1 MNKLMIITDSNA
13 GILQSEAKELGITV
27 VPMPFVING
36 EEFYEDISLTQKEF
50 YEKLKNPDA
59 DIHTSQPSSFYLE
72 DLFENLL
79 NDYEELVYIPMSSG
93 LSATCQ
99 NATALAQKFN
109 GRVFV
114 VDNQRISVTQKE
126 SVFEAIEM
134 AKLGKKGQ
142 EIHDYL
148 VNTKKTSI
156 IYIMVATLKYLKKG
170 GRVTPTAAALGSML
184 RIKPVLVIK
193 GEKLDSFFKALTFK
207 QAKLKMIDQIREDC
221 DTLFKEEYDKGLM
234 VVSVAHTDNEEEA
247 LKFKEEILTSLPK
260 LKFRFVDPLSLSVSC
275 HIGPGALAI
284 AIAIDSY
291 LN

>member
-36 EEFYEDISLTQKEF
+36 EEFYEDISLSQKEF

-93 LSATCQ
+93 LSATCA
-99 NATALAQKFN
+99 NATQLAQKFN

-126 SVFEAIEM
+126 SVYEAIAM
-134 AKLGKKGQ
+134 AKEGKTGQ

-148 VNTKKTSI
+148 VNTKKISI

-193 GEKLDSFFKALTFK
+193 GEKLDSFFKALTLK

-221 DTLFKEEYDKGLM
+221 ETLFKEEYDKGLM

>member
-1 MNKLMIITDSNA
+1 MNKLMIITDSNS

-50 YEKLKNPDA
+50 YDKLKNPDA

-79 NDYEELVYIPMSSG
+79 NEYEELVYIPMSSG

-99 NATALAQKFN
+99 NATAIAQKFN

-126 SVFEAIEM
+126 SVFEAIAM
-134 AKLGKKGQ
+134 AKLGKTGK
-142 EIHDYL
+142 EIHEYL
-148 VNTKKTSI
+148 INTKKTSI

-193 GEKLDSFFKALTFK
+193 GEKLDSFFKALTLK
-207 QAKLKMIDQIREDC
+207 QAKLKMIDQIRVDC
-221 DTLFKEEYDKGLM
+221 ETLFKEEYDKGLM

>member
-134 AKLGKKGQ
+134 AKRGKNGQ

-193 GEKLDSFFKALTFK
+193 GEKLDSFFKALTLK

-221 DTLFKEEYDKGLM
+221 ETLFKEEYDKGLM

-247 LKFKEEILTSLPK
+247 LKFKEEILSALPK

-291 LN
+291 LS

>member
-99 NATALAQKFN
+99 NAKALAQKFN

-134 AKLGKKGQ
+134 AKRGKRGQ

-148 VNTKKTSI
+148 INTKKTSI

-193 GEKLDSFFKALTFK
+193 GEKLDSFFKALTLK

-221 DTLFKEEYDKGLM
+221 ETLFKEEYDKGLM

-247 LKFKEEILTSLPK
+247 LKFKEEILVALPK